1 MYYDDDGSDSDYITS
16 LFKGFGV
23 GMLITFS
30 TASGLLI
37 VASKVDG
44 QLPYNTFALMIIV
57 EIVKSVISAIFQL
70 QSGKPL
76 LQWPS
81 LLYAVP
87 SFAYM
92 ITDNLSFVLLT
103 LLDPAT
109 MNVLWNSKVVWTAI
123 LMYFALGTPIT
134 RIKWGALALLTF
146 SLIVCEVP
154 HLSEVSDAT
163 SNPGDAS
170 PFVLGLG
177 LTMMGTLVV
186 SGGNVTCEYL
196 MKKDNEQT
204 LFWQNFQLYTFGI
217 LFNVIAMGVQSL
229 SGGGVVE
236 GGFFEGMGWWTVAI
250 VLVQSFSGMCIGA
263 VIKYLD
269 NVAVIYCHSVSMF
282 LTTVLG
288 RLIFGFEVSGWFV
301 TGIVLCSCSLKM
313 YYYRSD
319 LSSIAEEDKQRY
331 AAVPGLVDLED
342 DELAGLG
349 FEEGDLDI
357 DIDDLDQVIAELNDI
372 DLEL

>member
-1 MYYDDDGSDSDYITS
+1 MYYDDDGDSDYITS
-16 LFKGFGV
+16 IFKGFGV
-23 GMLITFS
+23 GMLILFS

-44 QLPYNTFALMIIV
+44 KLPYNTFALMIIV

-81 LLYAVP
+81 VWYAVP
-87 SFAYM
+87 GLAYM

-109 MNVLWNSKVVWTAI
+109 MNVLWNSKVVWTAV

-134 RIKWGALALLTF
+134 RIKWGALVMLTV
-146 SLIVCEVP
+146 SLVVCQVP

-163 SNPGDAS
+163 TNPGDAS

-177 LTMMGTLVV
+177 LTLMGTLVV
-186 SGGNVTCEYL
+186 SGGNVACEFL
-196 MKKDNEQT
+196 MKKDKEQT

-217 LFNVIAMGVQSL
+217 LFNMIAMGVQSL
-229 SGGGVVE
+229 SGNGIVE
-236 GGFFEGMGWWTVAI
+236 GGFFQGMGWWTVAI
-250 VLVQSFSGMCIGA
+250 VLVQSFSGMCVGA

-282 LTTVLG
+282 LITILG

-301 TGIVLCSCSLKM
+301 TGMVLCSCSLKM
-313 YYYRSD
+313 YYYRTSF
-319 LSSIAEEDKQRY
+319 SVTEEDKQRY
-331 AAVPGLVDLED
+331 APVPGLVDLED